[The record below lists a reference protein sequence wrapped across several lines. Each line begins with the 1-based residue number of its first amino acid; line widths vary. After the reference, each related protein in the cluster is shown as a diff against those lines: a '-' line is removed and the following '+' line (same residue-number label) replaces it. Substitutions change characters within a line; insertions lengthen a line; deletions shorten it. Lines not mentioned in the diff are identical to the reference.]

1 MAGYS
6 AVAPIYQRK
15 MSMECM
21 AHLFF
26 SFFGKIS
33 VYPHTILH
41 KSRRHR
47 GNLSGI
53 VTPLPSF
60 VQYCKRNEL
69 LGCAEI
75 LPNLTSSKLRIDG
88 DVFFFFG
95 TRDSSGKI
103 SLRRVS
109 RPPR

>member
-88 DVFFFFG
+88 DVFF
-95 TRDSSGKI
+95 
-103 SLRRVS
+103 SLGHVIHQVRYH
-109 RPPR
+109 